1 MSITRTELVDELRQV
16 LSLRE
21 SASKFIRKRT
31 KNDMIEQLLMLRGT
45 CFNNLSFMEQCSLK
59 QMNKS
64 EILDCMLVS
73 LG

>member
-21 SASKFIRKRT
+21 SAGKFIRKRT

-59 QMNKS
+59 QMDKS